1 MKTYKNLSFSQ
12 KIRWRIRGLWALLI
26 AMLVYMVVVGELG
39 WGDSRVVT
47 RFADTAGSI
56 MFFGGMIY
64 VGVRIAKN
72 KALLKDIE
80 LLKEQMQNEQD
91 ELNQYLHDKSGGIV
105 WDIIFIALL
114 FITMTTSLIN
124 MPAFYTSWT
133 ILMIAILAKV
143 SAYLFY
149 RGR

>member
-91 ELNQYLHDKSGGIV
+91 ELNQYLRDKSGGIV

-124 MPAFYTSWT
+124 MPAFYTSRT